1 MRILHLDTGREMRG
15 GQRQLLMLLRG
26 LHERGCEQ
34 VLLARRPLLGHWKGR
49 PITVRGILQALRRTD
64 VIHVHDA
71 RSHTLAAL
79 LSPGIPVVVSRRVA
93 FPIKRGIP
101 SRWKYSR
108 ADVYIAVS
116 AFVQEQLLQAG
127 VPAAKVIVIPDGV
140 TLDPSARSS
149 RQGARREGEPV
160 KVVAPRVNDP
170 LKGAGLLEK
179 AASAAGAQVIFSE
192 ELATDLATA
201 DVFVYLSESEG
212 LGSAILLA
220 MAQGVPVVAS
230 NVGGIPE
237 LVEHEATG
245 LLVNNDVE
253 AVASAIRRM
262 ALDEALARQCAENAY
277 RKVSERYADD
287 IMVRR
292 TEQVYRDVLGLA
304 SAP

>member
-1 MRILHLDTGREMRG
+1 MRILHLDTGRELRG
-15 GQRQLLMLLRG
+15 GQRQLLLLLRG
-26 LHERGCEQ
+26 LHKLGCEQ
-34 VLLARRPLLGHWKGR
+34 VLLARRPLLDHWKGQ

-64 VIHVHDA
+64 LIHAHDA

-108 ADVYIAVS
+108 ADAYIAVS
-116 AFVQEQLLQAG
+116 AFVEAQLLQAG
-127 VPAAKVIVIPDGV
+127 VPAAKVAVIPDGV
-140 TLDPSARSS
+140 TLDPAARLT
-149 RQGARREGEPV
+149 RQGVRQEGQPV
-160 KVVAPRVNDP
+160 RVVAPRVNDP
-170 LKGAGLLEK
+170 LKCAGLLEK
-179 AASAAGAQVIFSE
+179 AGPAAGAQVVFSE
-192 ELATDLATA
+192 DLETDLSTA

-220 MAQGVPVVAS
+220 MARGVPVVAS

-245 LLVNNDVE
+245 LLVENTVEDV
-253 AVASAIRRM
+253 VSAIHRM
-262 ALDEALARQCAENAY
+262 AGDEELARRCAENAY

-304 SAP
+304 PAP

>member
-1 MRILHLDTGREMRG
+1 MPSFIRHVDERYQRRKNSSRHIDAAPAIFASVPDGFGNLHHCLF
-15 GQRQLLMLLRG
+15 
-26 LHERGCEQ
+26 
-34 VLLARRPLLGHWKGR
+34 
-49 PITVRGILQALRRTD
+49 TVRGILQALRRTD
-64 VIHVHDA
+64 LIHAHDA

-93 FPIKRGIP
+93 FPIKRGMP

-108 ADVYIAVS
+108 AEVYIAVS
-116 AFVQEQLLQAG
+116 AFVEEQLLQAG

-140 TLDPSARSS
+140 TLDPSAKSS
-149 RQGARREGEPV
+149 RQGVREKGEPV

-170 LKGAGLLEK
+170 LKGRPLLEK
-179 AASAAGAQVIFSE
+179 AATLAGAQVIFSE
-192 ELATDLATA
+192 NLAADLAAA

-245 LLVNNDVE
+245 LLVKNDVE
-253 AVASAIRRM
+253 DVASAIRRM
-262 ALDEALARQCAENAY
+262 ARDGDLARRCAENAY
-277 RKVSERYADD
+277 RGVNERFADD

-304 SAP
+304 SVP

>member
-15 GQRQLLMLLRG
+15 GQRQLLMLLQG
-26 LHERGCEQ
+26 LHKRGCEQ

-64 VIHVHDA
+64 LIHAHDA

-93 FPIKRGIP
+93 FPIKRGMP

-116 AFVQEQLLQAG
+116 AFVEEQLLQAG
-127 VPAAKVIVIPDGV
+127 IPAAKVIVIPDGV
-140 TLDPSARSS
+140 ALDPSAKPPRHCA
-149 RQGARREGEPV
+149 RQAGKPAR
-160 KVVAPRVNDP
+160 VVAPRVNDP
-170 LKGAGLLEK
+170 LKGASLLEM
-179 AASAAGAQVIFSE
+179 AGPAAGAQVVFSE
-192 ELATDLATA
+192 DLATDLETA

-220 MAQGVPVVAS
+220 MARSVPVVAS

-245 LLVNNDVE
+245 LLVKNTVE
-253 AVASAIRRM
+253 DVASAIRRITR
-262 ALDEALARQCAENAY
+262 DEELARRCAENAY
-277 RKVSERYADD
+277 RRVSERFADD